1 MPPPTIRA
9 RPSLLLAT
17 LALAVLAPAP
27 ADAQDRPLVVIDPGH
42 GGAEEGVVAGDIVEK
57 DLILRV
63 AFAVGAEFVAAG
75 YDVQFTRTR
84 DVAVEWDDRR
94 GQAET
99 QDAVALIML
108 HAMQSE
114 DPDDR
119 GAEIY
124 FDETNGPSTALSNA
138 AADQLRALG
147 SPVLVD
153 PRPWPFL
160 QSTSVP
166 TTMIELAHLTH
177 PDDREN
183 MLDAAYHHTLGEAMV
198 AAVEA
203 IRGG

>member
-1 MPPPTIRA
+1 MPAPTSFR
-9 RPSLLLAT
+9 RPAPLLAALTFT
-17 LALAVLAPAP
+17 LFATWPIS
-27 ADAQDRPLVVIDPGH
+27 AQERPLIVIDPGH
-42 GGAEEGVVAGDIVEK
+42 GGAEAGVVAGDIVEK

-63 AFAVGAEFVAAG
+63 AFAMGAEFVAAG
-75 YDVQFTRTR
+75 YDVHFTRTR

-94 GQAET
+94 GQAEAR
-99 QDAVALIML
+99 DAVALIML

-114 DPDDR
+114 DSDDR

-124 FDETNGPSTALSNA
+124 FDASNGPSTALSNA

-160 QSTSVP
+160 QSTTVP
-166 TTMIELAHLTH
+166 TTMVELAHLTN
-177 PDDREN
+177 PGDREN
-183 MLDAAYHHTLGEAMV
+183 MLDATYHHTLGEAMV
-198 AAVEA
+198 TAVEE